1 MNKLLP
7 LFSLILLAAC
17 GEKGG
22 SESSE
27 PGNLLE
33 NLTYSVDTLVVD
45 PGNDLFNM
53 GSGFRSQDLSEDGR
67 RLFYFE
73 NRPLKLVEV
82 DLENFKLISKT
93 EFEQEGPNG
102 IGRFVLNL
110 EIGPSDQVYAM
121 GVGDVA
127 LFDKNGE
134 KLESLKTKPTG
145 IDANLAEDFFSL
157 YGNAMYDFKAKQFFS
172 WPSTETSEG
181 SNLYRIDV
189 ASETAEKIPAP
200 EMGIIDRYTITVS
213 ENGNTMS
220 FPPTVDIVSHEG
232 KVLISCSAMSSIY
245 SFDKESNSMQ
255 FIEVNHQVVP
265 NILTGEVKNNVSSE
279 KEFSEEISKVLS
291 QISYMKPEWDSTR
304 NLFLRL
310 GMKTFSGESR
320 DDPETYEYYLFA
332 YDKDFNVVGET
343 KIEGMKKHLPIHFF
357 KDGKLW
363 AYVNVED
370 ELGFAVFTFDF

>member
-1 MNKLLP
+1 MKKLLTI
-7 LFSLILLAAC
+7 LCLLIFAAC
-17 GEKGG
+17 SEKGG
-22 SESSE
+22 SENAE
-27 PGNLLE
+27 PGNILE
-33 NLTYSVDTLVVD
+33 NMTYSMDTLVVD
-45 PGNDLFNM
+45 PGDDLFNM
-53 GSGFRSQDLSEDGR
+53 GSGFRSQDLSEDNK

-82 DLENFKLISKT
+82 DLENLKLISKT
-93 EFEQEGPNG
+93 EFEEEGPNG
-102 IGRFVLNL
+102 IGRFVINL

-121 GVGDVA
+121 GVGDIA
-127 LFDKNGE
+127 LFDKNGK
-134 KLESLKTKPTG
+134 KLESLKTKPAG
-145 IDANLAEDFFSL
+145 IDTNLAEDFFTL
-157 YGNAMYDFKAKQFFS
+157 YRNASFDFKAKQFFS
-172 WPSTETSEG
+172 WPSAEISEG

-200 EMGIIDRYTITVS
+200 EMGIIEKYTITVS

-232 KVLISCSAMSSIY
+232 KVLISCTAMSSIY
-245 SFDKESNSMQ
+245 SFDKESNSMK
-255 FIEVNHQVVP
+255 FIEVNHKVVP

-279 KEFSEEISKVLS
+279 KEFSEEIRKVLS
-291 QISYMKPEWDSTR
+291 QISYMKPEWDATR

-320 DDPETYEYYLFA
+320 DAPETYEYYLFA

-343 KIEGMKKHLPIHFF
+343 KIEGMKNNLSIHFF

-370 ELGFAVFTFDF
+370 ELGFALFTFDF